1 MLPHMSG
8 SSREMF
14 ESSLVPSP
22 DRCRV
27 LPCKIR
33 VKVERPQ
40 RSQGREVKG
49 PGRLSRVDRLAAC

>member
-14 ESSLVPSP
+14 ESSLVPSS

-27 LPCKIR
+27 LPWEIR

-40 RSQGREVKG
+40 RSEDVR
-49 PGRLSRVDRLAAC
+49 P